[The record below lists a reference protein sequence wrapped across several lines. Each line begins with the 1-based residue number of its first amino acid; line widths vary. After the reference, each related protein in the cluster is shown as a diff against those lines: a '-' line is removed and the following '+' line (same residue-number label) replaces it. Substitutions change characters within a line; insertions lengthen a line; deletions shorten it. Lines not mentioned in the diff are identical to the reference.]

1 MATCRRVN
9 IRMTTETKTTWERS
23 VAVKESQDCPY
34 PWLPDGLAPTPE
46 IRKEQSMATE
56 IRLELSEAE
65 AKALIGRLEP
75 VHFSQDIAF
84 ILHALK
90 DVLINGNDFATRR
103 PKDAVTPW
111 RPWSLAADGH
121 HPNCSRHEICPG
133 EGQCK

>member
-9 IRMTTETKTTWERS
+9 VRMTTETKTTWERS

-34 PWLPDGLAPTPE
+34 SWLPDGLAPTPE
-46 IRKEQSMATE
+46 IRKEQKIATE

-65 AKALIGRLEP
+65 A
-75 VHFSQDIAF
+75 
-84 ILHALK
+84 HALVGLLEDRGGASGPAYDALK
-90 DVLINGNDFATRR
+90 AVLGHGKDFATRR
-103 PKDAVTPW
+103 SGNDTVL
-111 RPWSLAADGH
+111 WSLAADGH